1 MSGRFFQKTLRL
13 LSSLCLACGLVRGL
27 SKAFSDVL
35 QGDWPW
41 ESWTTVPKEDF
52 VAKGSYS
59 VGAVASQSTDPL
71 TGITVAPGEGGLQF
85 A

>member
-1 MSGRFFQKTLRL
+1 M
-13 LSSLCLACGLVRGL
+13 
-27 SKAFSDVL
+27 L